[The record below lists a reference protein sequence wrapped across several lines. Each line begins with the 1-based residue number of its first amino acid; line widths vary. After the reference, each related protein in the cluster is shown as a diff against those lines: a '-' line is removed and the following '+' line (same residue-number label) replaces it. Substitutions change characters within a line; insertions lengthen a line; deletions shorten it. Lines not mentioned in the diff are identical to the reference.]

1 MSGIWQE
8 RAVKKPE
15 DFHAALWAG
24 SCGIREDFALAA
36 SASALALAA
45 GSKEH
50 EEE

>member
-24 SCGIREDFALAA
+24 SCGITEDFALDAFKA
-36 SASALALAA
+36 EWLSADRI
-45 GSKEH
+45 GGDEG
-50 EEE
+50 